1 MSDRRS
7 SRASKRSAARRAAD
21 ERWMREALALARE
34 GEGLTRPN
42 PPVGAVLVKSR
53 KIVGRG
59 FHKKAG
65 GPHAEVFAIRD
76 AGAAA
81 KGATLYVTLE
91 PCSTIGRTPPCTS
104 AVITAGIK
112 QVVVG
117 CPDPKPPHNGRGL
130 RILRSAGLKVHS
142 GVCRE
147 EAEALIEPF
156 VSRVIRGRPF
166 ITLKLAMTLDGRIA
180 DHKGQSK
187 WITGKEAREHVQM
200 LRRRSDAVLVGSTT
214 VLRDDPSLLPRP
226 RLGRWPY
233 RAVVDRRKRVKRSV
247 KMFSD
252 KHAERSIRYTFE
264 TVEEVIEDLDSRGV
278 MHVLCE
284 GGGELAAALVRAD
297 LVDEYQLFYAP
308 KLLGGSG
315 TPGFGGAGWKMDG
328 LPELD
333 IRDVRRFGA
342 DLLVVA
348 RPTVRG

>member
-1 MSDRRS
+1 MSGRR
-7 SRASKRSAARRAAD
+7 RSAARRVAD
-21 ERWMREALALARE
+21 ERWMREALALGRE

-42 PPVGAVLVKSR
+42 PPVGAVLVKAR

-76 AGAAA
+76 AGEKAA

-112 QVVVG
+112 EVVVG
-117 CPDPKPPHNGRGL
+117 CHDPKPPHNGRGL
-130 RILRSAGLKVHS
+130 RILRSAGISVHS
-142 GVCRE
+142 GVCRK

-156 VSRVIRGRPF
+156 VSRVLYGRPF

-180 DHKGQSK
+180 DREGKSK
-187 WITGKEAREHVQM
+187 WITGKEARDHVQA
-200 LRRRSDAVLVGSTT
+200 LRRRADAVLVGSTT

-233 RAVVDRRKRVKRSV
+233 RAVVDRRKRVKRSA
-247 KMFSD
+247 KMFAD
-252 KHAERSIRYTFE
+252 KHAERSIRFTYE
-264 TVEEVIEDLDSRGV
+264 SIEEVIADLDSRGV

-284 GGGELAAALVRAD
+284 GGGELAAALITAG

-315 TPGFGGAGWKMDG
+315 TPAIGGKGWKMDA
-328 LPELD
+328 LPQLT
-333 IRDVRRFGA
+333 VRETRPFGS
-342 DLLVVA
+342 DLLVIA
-348 RPTVRG
+348 RPTD